1 MNMKKRQGMHSKRR
15 GKTQAGDRQAE
26 PARQAALE
34 QFAGRLQELLG
45 LLPETAERIQ
55 ELLGRPDRPDAGLLG
70 GDLLGSLNEA
80 VMDEQ
85 AGRLAEALAHR
96 RAEAEDLA
104 DQADFVGGLLSEYG
118 VLLKVLAEVELEET
132 SEAFREWHAVAER
145 LLQYGSEIGEL
156 AEELEVQLEG
166 DEASEAAPAAANRA
180 LTHSIWERSQRGE
193 AVAGEEARLAAVM
206 KEHPEYQVAWE
217 SPQHL
222 SESTIGG
229 VNPYLHVTMHTIV
242 ENQLAQ
248 NEPPEAAQALERLL
262 AAGVSRHEAIHRIG
276 NLMLRQIWRIQ
287 RERQSFDRQAYVL
300 ALKSL
305 K

>member
-1 MNMKKRQGMHSKRR
+1 MNMKKRHGRHSKGS
-15 GKTQAGDRQAE
+15 GKTPAGGRQAD
-26 PARQAALE
+26 PARKAALE
-34 QFAGRLQELLG
+34 QFAGRLQKLLG
-45 LLPETAERIQ
+45 LLPETAARIQ

-70 GDLLGSLNEA
+70 GDLLAVLNEA
-80 VMDEQ
+80 VLNEQ

-118 VLLKVLAEVELEET
+118 VLLKVLAEVELEEN
-132 SEAFREWHAVAER
+132 SDAFRAWHAVADR
-145 LLQYGSEIGEL
+145 VLQQGSEIGEL

-166 DEASEAAPAAANRA
+166 EEARAAAPAGANRA
-180 LTHSIWERSQRGE
+180 QAHSIWERSQRGE
-193 AVAGEEARLAAVM
+193 AVTGEDARLAAAM
-206 KEHPEYQVAWE
+206 EEHPEYRVAWE
-217 SPQHL
+217 SPQRL
-222 SESTIGG
+222 SEGTIGG

-248 NEPPEAAQALERLL
+248 NEPLEAAEALERLL
-262 AAGVSRHEAIHRIG
+262 AAGVARHEAIHRIG

-287 RERQSFDRQAYVL
+287 RGTRPFDRQAYIR

>member
-1 MNMKKRQGMHSKRR
+1 MDMKKRYGMHSKRG
-15 GKTQAGDRQAE
+15 GKTQAGERQPK

-70 GDLLGSLNEA
+70 GDVLAVLNEA
-80 VMDEQ
+80 VLDEQ

-118 VLLKVLAEVELEET
+118 VLLKVLAEVELEEN
-132 SEAFREWHAVAER
+132 SDAFREWHAVADR
-145 LLQYGSEIGEL
+145 VLQQGSEIGEL

-166 DEASEAAPAAANRA
+166 DEAGEAPPAAPNRA
-180 LTHSIWERSQRGE
+180 QAHSIWERSQRGE
-193 AVAGEEARLAAVM
+193 AVAGEETRLAAAM
-206 KEHPEYQVAWE
+206 EEHPEYRVAWE
-217 SPQHL
+217 SPQGL
-222 SESTIGG
+222 SGDTIGG

-248 NEPPEAAQALERLL
+248 NEPPEAAEALERLL

-287 RERQSFDRQAYVL
+287 RERRPFDRQAYNR